1 MTASRHADNATD
13 ISIEALFENLLD
25 RWNERDA
32 SGYAALFADDGSLV
46 GFDGSPI
53 ETAAAIAKH
62 LESIF
67 TDHQPATYVAKVREV
82 RSLGPDTVLLRAVA
96 GMIPPGAD
104 DIKPEVNAIQAL
116 VAVRRDGAW
125 RVAHFQNTPAAFHGR
140 PDAVQALTA
149 ELQSLTR

>member
-25 RWNERDA
+25 RWNDRDA

-46 GFDGSPI
+46 GLDGSPI
-53 ETAAAIAKH
+53 ETAAAIAQH
-62 LESIF
+62 LQSIF
-67 TDHQPATYVAKVREV
+67 ADHQPATYVAKVREV
-82 RSLGPDTVLLRAVA
+82 RFLGPDSVLLRAVA
-96 GMIPPGAD
+96 GMIPPDAD

-125 RVAHFQNTPAAFHGR
+125 RVAHFQNTPAAFHGC
-140 PDAVQALTA
+140 PDAVHALTA
-149 ELQSLTR
+149 ELQSLTK